1 MSRRYRVGT
10 GSAIL
15 ALVLHSSVALSESSG
30 PVKLGMLAPLTGTSA
45 VQGEDMVRGMRLA
58 VERVNQGY
66 EVPLKDG
73 TTSKIGPGLFGSDVQ
88 VIVEDEGNRPASGME
103 AVQKLINV
111 DKVTAVLGTYSSG
124 VTIPTAQYARE
135 NKKIYMAL
143 VTTSP
148 QLRELGE
155 YFFNVMGLDTIA
167 GQQIGQFA
175 ADDSGAAKFGTLVM
189 NHPYGV
195 GMEIQACEAL
205 EESYGKQCVSKV
217 RFEEGQSDYR
227 AELNQLMAA
236 GPEAVIFTAFGT
248 DGRLILR
255 QAYELGIK
263 VDRWYMPYMTAIT
276 NEMKDLPEA
285 VEGLKGFFV
294 GSSGDF
300 FNVEYAESYRAKYNV
315 DPTTEFGGYAYDG
328 FMIVMMAIQKA
339 GSTEADA
346 IRIAIPEVA
355 AEYKG
360 VTGDKSMD
368 DDGMQVTETYQWK
381 VIRNGVAQDFPYQP
395 KPLK

>member
-1 MSRRYRVGT
+1 MSYR
-10 GSAIL
+10 SL
-15 ALVLHSSVALSESSG
+15 ATTIITALGLVVSSNLSLSQTTG
-30 PVKLGMLAPLTGTSA
+30 PVKLGMLVPLTGISA
-45 VQGEDMVRGMRLA
+45 VQGEDMVRGLQLA
-58 VERVNQGY
+58 IERANKGY
-66 EVPLKDG
+66 EVPMKNG
-73 TTSKIGPGLFGSDVQ
+73 TSKLGPGLLGSDVQ
-88 VIVEDEGNRPASGME
+88 VIIEDTGDRPATGME
-103 AVQKLINV
+103 ATQKLINV
-111 DKVTAVLGTYSSG
+111 DKVAAVLGTYSSG
-124 VTIPTAQYARE
+124 ITIPTAQYARE

-175 ADDSGAAKFGTLVM
+175 IDDSGATKFGTLAM

-195 GMEIQACEAL
+195 GMEIQSCKAFEEA
-205 EESYGKQCVSKV
+205 GAQCVSKV
-217 RFEEGQSDYR
+217 RYEEGQSDYR

-236 GPEAVIFTAFGT
+236 KPEAVMFTAFGT

-255 QAYELGIK
+255 QAYELGLK

-294 GSSGDF
+294 GSSGEF
-300 FNVEYAESYRAKYNV
+300 FESEYAKAYRDKYKEE
-315 DPTTEFGGYAYDG
+315 PTTEFGGYSYDG
-328 FMIVMMAIQKA
+328 FMIMMMAIQRA
-339 GSTEADA
+339 GSTDAEAL
-346 IRIAIPEVA
+346 RVAIPAVA

-360 VTGDKSMD
+360 VTGDKTMD
-368 DDGMQVTETYQWK
+368 EQGQQVSEDYQWK
-381 VIRNGVAQDFPYQP
+381 VIRNGKAEDFPYQP
-395 KPLK
+395 KPKQ